1 MTVMD
6 CDMVI
11 YSPLWFFHGLF
22 PPPRGQGSESSS
34 LRSTST
40 AWAHSWPSSQVV
52 HTALHSATSAAPME
66 SADCSKPEKHGFLKE
81 KLIELCRN
89 KCQYADYTLGTLCKP
104 SIMKRHVHLFQRS
117 TSDFVTILTVT
128 LRIHNTSPKL
138 LPGGQW
144 PVSIQQL
151 VLSSQNSRGQM
162 MFIAT
167 SPTFIPYLF
176 T

>member
-89 KCQYADYTLGTLCKP
+89 KCQYAGYTWELYA
-104 SIMKRHVHLFQRS
+104 SHLS
-117 TSDFVTILTVT
+117 WK
-128 LRIHNTSPKL
+128 H
-138 LPGGQW
+138 
-144 PVSIQQL
+144 
-151 VLSSQNSRGQM
+151 
-162 MFIAT
+162 MFICFKGVRQILWRSWPSPFVSTIHLQNCYQVANGLSPFT
-167 SPTFIPYLF
+167 SWSLAHKIPEDKWCS
-176 T
+176 